1 MKAITNPNAQY
12 RIPMEVFIL
21 MLNEPIP
28 EGVKL
33 GKWAYGFFD
42 SDECELDKLRFTI
55 PGKKE
60 NKQKWVEIVL
70 TYDNTIVVLHP
81 ETRGYLK
88 HNIRSYRANNV
99 DVEHLQPTDDI

>member
-42 SDECELDKLRFTI
+42 SDKCELDKFRFTI
-55 PGKKE
+55 PGKTKDK
-60 NKQKWVEIVL
+60 NQLVEIIL
-70 TYDNTIVVLHP
+70 TYNNTIAVSHP
-81 ETRGYLK
+81 ETREYLK
-88 HNIRSYRANNV
+88 KNIRHYRANNV
-99 DVEHLQPTDDI
+99 DVERLQPTDDN